1 MGQAP
6 GRQLVSSCLTPPTG
20 VGGGWLASGVACG
33 LFSMWSPIFQQAGAG
48 SFLLQKPGGEKGR
61 ERRGKKLRTGAT
73 SLLPC
78 STDQSQSQGRVRSR
92 DGIAALTHRIA
103 PEFKEAI
110 SWGNDAINLPQ
121 QHSHDSCLIL
131 KPCSC
136 LHRTLSTNTYTAS
149 AGPSH
154 ILPQCLCPALAPFS
168 TRWTKHHRSQL

>member
-1 MGQAP
+1 MAGWP
-6 GRQLVSSCLTPPTG
+6 LVWPVHC
-20 VGGGWLASGVACG
+20 WAAG

-78 STDQSQSQGRVRSR
+78 STDQSQSQGGVRSR
-92 DGIAALTHRIA
+92 DGIAAVTYRIA
-103 PEFKEAI
+103 PEFREAI
-110 SWGNDAINLPQ
+110 SWGSDAINLPQ

-136 LHRTLSTNTYTAS
+136 LHRTLSINTYTAS
-149 AGPSH
+149 ADP
-154 ILPQCLCPALAPFS
+154 ITFFPDVCVLL
-168 TRWTKHHRSQL
+168 